1 MTIFDYVHARL
12 PQPAFFVVARQELH
26 PVKHLSAGF
35 DQSCFTSVLAIF
47 YKDNGI
53 EHSDCGRRDL
63 HDDVTVQVWSLRMRH
78 YKFFYV
84 LKIEITR
91 IYEETYFIL
100 SLSLSR
106 ERNVGNMGERVEN
119 VDREHVYLP

>member
-1 MTIFDYVHARL
+1 
-12 PQPAFFVVARQELH
+12 
-26 PVKHLSAGF
+26 
-35 DQSCFTSVLAIF
+35 
-47 YKDNGI
+47 
-53 EHSDCGRRDL
+53 
-63 HDDVTVQVWSLRMRH
+63 MRH